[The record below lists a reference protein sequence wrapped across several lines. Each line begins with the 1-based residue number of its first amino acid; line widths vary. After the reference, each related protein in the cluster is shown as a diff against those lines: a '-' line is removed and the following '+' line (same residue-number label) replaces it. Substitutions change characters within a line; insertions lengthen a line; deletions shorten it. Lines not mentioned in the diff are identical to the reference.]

1 MAENMR
7 ANMQNPNFLKEKEER
22 LQKVAHEVIK
32 KRKERE
38 KMFDHP
44 FEDPPNKENLVCQ
57 DNR

>member
-7 ANMQNPNFLKEKEER
+7 ANMQNHNFLKVKEER

-44 FEDPPNKENLVCQ
+44 FVDPPNKEIYII
-57 DNR
+57 